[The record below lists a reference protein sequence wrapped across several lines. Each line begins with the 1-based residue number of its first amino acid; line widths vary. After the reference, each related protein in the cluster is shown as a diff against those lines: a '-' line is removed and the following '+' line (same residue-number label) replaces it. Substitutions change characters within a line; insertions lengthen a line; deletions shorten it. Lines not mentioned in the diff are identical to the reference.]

1 LDGGEA
7 LRPGDMRLAV
17 DSAPRR
23 PTRLAWAIDRRL
35 TIGAAIVLG
44 AVALMAPCFVAGH
57 PNIFPDTSAY
67 HLIGQWL
74 AEQAG
79 LTFDHGFGLM
89 RHRRDLGM
97 FFTMAGARSPYYG
110 LLLFFTTVQGSAW
123 AIVAVQALA
132 ASALIALTLRV
143 VLRRLRLRHFAVAI
157 AFLTL
162 ASTLPYFVSFVMPDV
177 FLGLGALSAILLLV
191 FFDRLT
197 RPERWSLGVFL
208 AVTLTFHA
216 TNAPAILALVL
227 TAVAALV
234 LEALPARPTR
244 AALAI
249 VACGLVVSVGAG
261 ALYPVAVQALAHR
274 ELSRPPFLTARLLAD
289 GPGRVYLRKA
299 CVGDAAPF
307 AVCRYRALPLTDAN
321 DILWSMNPRKGAF
334 EPADHATRLT
344 MTREEPRFVAAVIA
358 AYPVVTL
365 ERLAMDSVNELTQ
378 VSVLDTLGYS
388 DRALIGAGPHF
399 KPLIDAVR
407 FCIRRP
413 SYCNTTPAQEVSED
427 VLRGTLI
434 ACALYLAARLALRA
448 FEVRLWLHRAPL
460 SPRLAAAVVGVF
472 VLMVVNALVC
482 GALSGVYARYEM
494 RIAWLVPLFAIL
506 AFLETRTPSVAETV
520 R

>member
-1 LDGGEA
+1 MDGGEA
-7 LRPGDMRLAV
+7 LRPGDMRLDAV
-17 DSAPRR
+17 PAPRR
-23 PTRLAWAIDRRL
+23 PARRAAGIDRRGI
-35 TIGAAIVLG
+35 IGAAIILG
-44 AVALMAPCFVAGH
+44 AVTLMAPCFVAGH

-79 LTFDHGFGLM
+79 LEFDHGYGLM

-110 LLLFFTTVQGSAW
+110 LLLFFTTIRGTAW

-132 ASALIALTLRV
+132 ASALLALTLRV
-143 VLRRLRLRHFAVAI
+143 ILRRLRLRHFAGAI

-162 ASTLPYFVSFVMPDV
+162 TSTLPYFVSFVMPDV

-197 RPERWSLGVFL
+197 RPERWGLGVFL
-208 AVTLTFHA
+208 AVILTFHA
-216 TNAPAILALVL
+216 TNPPAIMALAL
-227 TAVAALV
+227 TAVAAV
-234 LEALPARPTR
+234 AIRALPTRPTC
-244 AALAI
+244 AGLAI
-249 VACGLVVSVGAG
+249 IAAGLVISIGAG

-299 CVGDAAPF
+299 CVGDTAPF
-307 AVCRYRALPLTDAN
+307 AICRYRALPLTDAN

-334 EPADHATRLT
+334 EPADHEARLT
-344 MTREEPRFVAAVIA
+344 MTRQEPRFVAAVIA
-358 AYPVVTL
+358 AYPFVTL
-365 ERLAMDSVNELTQ
+365 ERLARDSFDELTE

-407 FCIRRP
+407 FCVRRP

-434 ACALYLAARLALRA
+434 ACALYLAARLALSA

-460 SPRLAAAVVGVF
+460 SPRLAAAVVAVF
-472 VLMVVNALVC
+472 VLMVVNALIC

-494 RIAWLVPLFAIL
+494 RIAWLVPLFALL
-506 AFLETRTPSVAETV
+506 AFLETRAADAG
-520 R
+520 